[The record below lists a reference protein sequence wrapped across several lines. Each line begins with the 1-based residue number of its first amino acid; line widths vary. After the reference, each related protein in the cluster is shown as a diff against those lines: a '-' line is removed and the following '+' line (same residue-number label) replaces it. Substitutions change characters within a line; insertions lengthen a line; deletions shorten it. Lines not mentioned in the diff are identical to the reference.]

1 MADLGTVLDE
11 ARIVIE
17 PALRE
22 AGISLVWE
30 VGDGLPLVQADH
42 HSLLQVFVNLARN
55 SMQALEG
62 RPVREVRISA
72 AVESDLVV
80 VRFRDSGP
88 GVARPRNS
96 SGRFRRA
103 RIPSAWDSTSP
114 ARSCA
119 RTAAACATI
128 PKTAA
133 VALQWS
139 CGRWRIRWKGD
150 ASDRTSQQADPRAA
164 GRRPRAIPRER
175 RARSDA
181 DPNLTRRA
189 LRQHS
194 RGADATL
201 AAVLRPGAA
210 GPRSGRERAS
220 QFLPAARQIGYEGR
234 VLVVT
239 AWVSDTEARR
249 LMRQGVTG
257 IFLKQGALSELAGA
271 IRTVAAGG
279 TWFDRSFAAIG
290 EDPGAS
296 PQAAAPVFNDRQRK
310 VLRFV
315 LEGLSNK
322 EIAWRLQIS
331 ESYVKAI
338 LQSLFQ
344 KTGVRTRGQ
353 LVRVAV
359 EQYED
364 QL

>member
-1 MADLGTVLDE
+1 MIPVTVAASLPI
-11 ARIVIE
+11 R
-17 PALRE
+17 ALL
-22 AGISLVWE
+22 I
-30 VGDGLPLVQADH
+30 DDH
-42 HSLLQVFVNLARN
+42 ALFRQSV
-55 SMQALEG
+55 SQAL
-62 RPVREVRISA
+62 A
-72 AVESDLVV
+72 
-80 VRFRDSGP
+80 
-88 GVARPRNS
+88 
-96 SGRFRRA
+96 
-103 RIPSAWDSTSP
+103 
-114 ARSCA
+114 
-119 RTAAACATI
+119 
-128 PKTAA
+128 
-133 VALQWS
+133 
-139 CGRWRIRWKGD
+139 
-150 ASDRTSQQADPRAA
+150 
-164 GRRPRAIPRER
+164 
-175 RARSDA
+175 A
-181 DPNLTRRA
+181 DPNLFVVPCASIRDA
-189 LRQHS
+189 LSLLSQQSFDLVLLDHDL
-194 RGADATL
+194 GA
-201 AAVLRPGAA
+201 
-210 GPRSGRERAS
+210 ERAS

-249 LMRQGVTG
+249 LMRQGVNG
-257 IFLKQGALSELAGA
+257 IFLKQGELSELATV

-279 TWFDRSFAAIG
+279 SWFDRQFAAIG

-296 PQAAAPVFNDRQRK
+296 PQAAPPAFNDRQRK